1 MRILKL
7 HPRLAVSAAVAALV
21 LLLLPGRFALAQRL
35 VMAWDVGAGLYL
47 ALAAQ
52 IMAKAG
58 HAGLRRRA
66 AEQDDGRAFVLA
78 VTVAAAIAS
87 LGAIVALLV
96 GLRDLPASARDAHL
110 VLAGVTVAVSW
121 LFVHAAFALHYAH
134 EYFAGDAAEGAARG
148 GLSFS
153 GGEMPD
159 YWDFVYF
166 SFAIGTAAATSD
178 TNVTNRGMRRLVALH
193 SVVAFLFNT
202 AILGLTVN
210 IAAGLLN

>member
-1 MRILKL
+1 MRILRL
-7 HPRLAVSAAVAALV
+7 HPRLALSAVVAVLV
-21 LLLLPGRFALAQRL
+21 ILLLPQRFAPAQRL
-35 VMAWDVGAGLYL
+35 VMGWDAGAALYL
-47 ALAAQ
+47 ILAGQ
-52 IMAKAG
+52 MMARAG
-58 HAGLRRRA
+58 QADLRRRA
-66 AEQDDGRAFVLA
+66 AAQDDGRGFVLA
-78 VTVAAAIAS
+78 VTVTAALAS

-96 GLRDLPASARDAHL
+96 NLRDLPASARDTHL
-110 VLAGVTVAVSW
+110 ALAGLTVAISW

-134 EYFAGDAAEGAARG
+134 EYFASDAGSGKAQG

-153 GGEMPD
+153 GEEPPD

-178 TNVTNRGMRRLVALH
+178 TNVTDRGMRRLVALH

-202 AILGLTVN
+202 DILGLTVN